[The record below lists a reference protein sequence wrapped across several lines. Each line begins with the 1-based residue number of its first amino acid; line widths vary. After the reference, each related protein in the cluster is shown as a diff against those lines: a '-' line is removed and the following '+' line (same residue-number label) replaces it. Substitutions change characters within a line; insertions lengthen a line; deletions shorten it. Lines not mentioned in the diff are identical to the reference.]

1 MSHINGVF
9 VFTSK
14 LREIGKPMQELQI
27 TNLILSS
34 LPESYD
40 RARSNWN
47 TIPRLEITVINLT
60 GKLKAEEKIIA
71 CYSKPVQTETAF
83 LAVGMNIPTIIVIH
97 NPEIFFYVCIFFSKD
112 NPMNGTKGKMTMPH
126 KILQG
131 KRATQDIRILI
142 TNMKEEDIST
152 KGREVESRNTAMVG
166 ETSIHRG
173 FPTKLQIPTLSL
185 PQ

>member
-1 MSHINGVF
+1 
-9 VFTSK
+9 
-14 LREIGKPMQELQI
+14 L
-27 TNLILSS
+27 
-34 LPESYD
+34 
-40 RARSNWN
+40 ARLADWH
-47 TIPRLEITVINLT
+47 
-60 GKLKAEEKIIA
+60 
-71 CYSKPVQTETAF
+71 SKPVQTETAF

-97 NPEIFFYVCIFFSKD
+97 NPEIFFYVCICFSKD
-112 NPMNGTKGKMTMPH
+112 KMTMQH